1 MVTNVMKKIIKYHQ
15 SRKRKLEDARA
26 AKVPQNVTLHRPAV
40 HFAKYLP
47 ESREYR
53 SRSPARDYRSRS
65 PIQRGE
71 EGRARAAPPPR
82 ACSLQ
87 ASGLQLHQI
96 LHNIDST

>member
-1 MVTNVMKKIIKYHQ
+1 MKKIIKYHQ

-40 HFAKYLP
+40 HFAKYSP
-47 ESREYR
+47 EDSREYGR
-53 SRSPARDYRSRS
+53 SRSPPGLRDYRSRS

-71 EGRARAAPPPR
+71 GGGGGGARGQPPPPPPR
-82 ACSLQ
+82 ACS
-87 ASGLQLHQI
+87 HQM